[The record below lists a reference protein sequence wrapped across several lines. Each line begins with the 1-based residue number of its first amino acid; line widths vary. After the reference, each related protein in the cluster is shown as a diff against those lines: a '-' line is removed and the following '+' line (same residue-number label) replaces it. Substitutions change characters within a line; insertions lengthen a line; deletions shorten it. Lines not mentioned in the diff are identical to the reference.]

1 MSNCQDLAFLDI
13 EGGSASLTGSVSP
26 TSQLEGDL
34 TVKLKPVANWNVHWN
49 VWNVHCVI
57 TNHK

>member
-34 TVKLKPVANWNVHWN
+34 TVKLKPV
-49 VWNVHCVI
+49 
-57 TNHK
+57 TN

>member
-34 TVKLKPVANWNVHWN
+34 TVKLKPVAN
-49 VWNVHCVI
+49 
-57 TNHK
+57 